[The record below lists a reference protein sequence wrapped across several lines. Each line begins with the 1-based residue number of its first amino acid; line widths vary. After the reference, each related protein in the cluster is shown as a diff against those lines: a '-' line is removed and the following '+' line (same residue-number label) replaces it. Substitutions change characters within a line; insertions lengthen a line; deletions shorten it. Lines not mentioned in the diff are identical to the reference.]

1 MNFKVL
7 GSLLGYVIRHYK
19 FSCLIT
25 LVLIILSSVANVSV
39 SLFVRVL
46 IDDYITPLSQSA
58 VPDYAPLLKILMTMM
73 CIFLMGVFSTFLYNR
88 ILVNV
93 GQGTLR
99 QVRDD
104 LFEHMEQLPISY
116 FDTHPH
122 GDIMSVYTNDT
133 DTLRQVITQS
143 IPQTLQAGFN
153 VLFVGVSMIVISL
166 PLAIVSFIMV
176 AIMLNVAN
184 RIGGSS
190 AQNFKRQ
197 QQNLGRE
204 NGYIEEMM
212 EGSKVIKVF
221 THEQLLFCS

>member
-1 MNFKVL
+1 M
-7 GSLLGYVIRHYK
+7 S
-19 FSCLIT
+19 T
-25 LVLIILSSVANVSV
+25 LMI
-39 SLFVRVL
+39 
-46 IDDYITPLSQSA
+46 P
-58 VPDYAPLLKILMTMM
+58 
-73 CIFLMGVFSTFLYNR
+73 
-88 ILVNV
+88 
-93 GQGTLR
+93 
-99 QVRDD
+99 
-104 LFEHMEQLPISY
+104 
-116 FDTHPH
+116 
-122 GDIMSVYTNDT
+122 

-221 THEQLLFCS
+221 THEQEAIDGFNKINEELFESSYKANTYASILMPVIANIGNISYVLSTLIGGVLAIGGWNRLTWAGNFFPAVNQLLSTGRISNISMR